1 MKKLQF
7 NSYPQALG
15 ALAREINGREF
26 SFDEYYVVLCPDRYT
41 LAVEQALFCG
51 GENSGGRGALDCEVL
66 TLSRLSRRIA
76 PASKTL
82 SQEGGIMITA
92 RAIAAVKPNLGY
104 YAKAAAFDDFARE
117 AYTTIQQITASDVD
131 ISAIPA
137 TGATKIKLDDLS
149 LIKAEYDKI
158 KGEYSDS
165 PDKLFA
171 LIDGASTSEFVK
183 NTRFFAIGY
192 YDMTKLI
199 ARVFSV
205 LSGYAKSF
213 TLYDAQPQNIKRN
226 ELDLF
231 CAPDR
236 ISEYKQVATE
246 IRDYVYGGGKYE
258 DVSIVC
264 ASPRALKRILS
275 EYDIPSYT
283 DESKPLYATPPL
295 TALDNIYKLCAAYK
309 KRNAIDCTALVA
321 LCKNPYIGCD
331 AFDAEKLLT
340 YVATRGL
347 TLVPADYEFNGDGGR
362 AALRALSV
370 VRAFLTQPNFC
381 AAVKC
386 VVELC
391 DFSGVQEAKAQNGT
405 DEVTPILS
413 LVELLS
419 RYGSGD
425 FDTDAKAFFAAAQS
439 VDVNTLPRERDCVTV
454 TSISA
459 LRMTSVKKLFITDFN
474 EGVMPQAT
482 PDTGLITDSELNALG
497 GVIEPTVR
505 KRNKSARDELKAV
518 VYNADSVFI
527 AYSAADGRAA
537 AFIKELADKINEYDF
552 SENSDVLLLSQD
564 ARFIAKYA
572 CVPAAA
578 REIAARHLSCYYS
591 SVDAATEKI
600 EAYYAPF
607 VDRVDL
613 SHKPTISVSELSH
626 WFTCPY
632 SRFLRDAVGLEERR
646 SGFGAP
652 DFGIVVHDFMR
663 RFVEKTPYDHSR
675 EAVKK
680 IIDDVLDE
688 SDIHLDDAAYSRM
701 VADAVDYA
709 QANALILERGKY
721 KVANTEYR
729 FGGKTFG
736 KSAGLEFI
744 GFIDRFDV
752 CEGRARIIDY
762 KTGNKVFS
770 IDRCLDGTDMQLPL
784 YAYALPYDV
793 TGMFYVRPT
802 KRYSTADGVERAMS
816 GCMVMDVDVAC
827 EYDTAL
833 EAGGAASDIVPVRL
847 KVDKDS
853 GEVVFFG
860 RPSKSLLGADEFD
873 KLITACK
880 DNADVAADEI
890 ARGYICRSP
899 VEGACDYCPYIGI
912 CGGGVPRVFD
922 GAGEE
927 NEGD

>member
-7 NSYPQALG
+7 NSYPDALV
-15 ALAREINGREF
+15 ALAREVNRREF

-51 GENSGGRGALDCEVL
+51 EDGGAGGALDCEVL

-92 RAIAAVKPNLGY
+92 RAVAAAKPNLSY
-104 YAKAAAFDDFARE
+104 YGRAAAFDDFARE
-117 AYTTIQQITASDVD
+117 AYTTIQQIIASDVNITD
-131 ISAIPA
+131 IAAS
-137 TGATKIKLDDLS
+137 GATKIKLDDLS
-149 LIKAEYDKI
+149 YIKSEYDKI
-158 KGEYSDS
+158 KGEYTDS

-171 LIDGASTSEFVK
+171 LIDGAKTSEFIK

-205 LSGYAKSF
+205 LSEHAKSF
-213 TLYDAQPQNIKRN
+213 TLYDAAPCSNKRK

-246 IRDYVYGGGKYE
+246 IRDYVYGGGRYE
-258 DVSIVC
+258 DVAIVC
-264 ASPRALKRILS
+264 SSPRALKRILS
-275 EYDIPSYT
+275 EYEIPSYT
-283 DESKPLYATPPL
+283 DESKPLQTTPPL
-295 TALDNIYKLCAAYK
+295 TAIDNIYKLHAVYK
-309 KRNAIDCTALVA
+309 KRNAIDCSALVA
-321 LCKNPYIGCD
+321 LCKNPYLGCD
-331 AFDAEKLLT
+331 AFDAEKLLN
-340 YVATRGL
+340 YVATRAL
-347 TLVPADYEFNGDGGR
+347 NIVPADYDFKDEGGR
-362 AALRALSV
+362 AAARAMSV
-370 VRAFLTQPNFC
+370 VRAFSACGDFGT
-381 AAVKC
+381 AVKR

-391 DFSGVQEAKAQNGT
+391 DFLGVQDAKAQKGT

-425 FDTDAKAFFAAAQS
+425 FDIDAKAFFAAAQS

-454 TSISA
+454 TDQSA
-459 LRMTSVKKLFITDFN
+459 LRMTRVKKLFITDFN
-474 EGVMPQAT
+474 EGALPQAIS
-482 PDTGLITDSELNALG
+482 DTGLITDNELNALG
-497 GVIEPTVR
+497 GVIEPTCA
-505 KRNKSARDELKAV
+505 KRNKSARNELKAV
-518 VYNADSVFI
+518 VVNADSVYI
-527 AYSAADGRAA
+527 TYSSADGRPA
-537 AFIKELADKINEYDF
+537 AFIKELAEKINEYDF
-552 SENSDVLLLSQD
+552 SENSDVLLLSDD

-578 REIAARHLSCYYS
+578 REVAARRLSCYHS
-591 SVDAATEKI
+591 SVDAATEKTK
-600 EAYYAPF
+600 AYYSPF

-632 SRFLRDAVGLEERR
+632 SRFLRDAVGIAERR

-663 RFVEKTPYDHSR
+663 RFVEKTPYDCSR
-675 EAVKK
+675 EAVKM
-680 IIDDVLDE
+680 IIDDVLSDG
-688 SDIHLDDAAYSRM
+688 DIHLDDATYSRM
-701 VADAVDYA
+701 ISDAVDYA
-709 QANALILERGKY
+709 QANAHILENGKY

-736 KSAGLEFI
+736 KQAKLEFI
-744 GFIDRFDV
+744 GYIDRFDV
-752 CEGRARIIDY
+752 CGKHARIIDY

-802 KRYSTADGVERAMS
+802 KRYSTSDGVERAMS
-816 GCMVMDVDVAC
+816 GCMVMDVGVAC
-827 EYDTAL
+827 EYDVELTV
-833 EAGGAASDIVPVRL
+833 GATSDIIPVRL
-847 KVDKDS
+847 KADKDGVVTFS
-853 GEVVFFG
+853 GRV
-860 RPSKSLLGADEFD
+860 SSSLLDAAEFD

-890 ARGYICRSP
+890 SRGYICRSP
-899 VEGACDYCPYIGI
+899 VEGACNYCPYIGI
-912 CGGGVPRVFD
+912 CGGGVPRAID
-922 GAGEE
+922 GTDEYGEE
-927 NEGD
+927 D